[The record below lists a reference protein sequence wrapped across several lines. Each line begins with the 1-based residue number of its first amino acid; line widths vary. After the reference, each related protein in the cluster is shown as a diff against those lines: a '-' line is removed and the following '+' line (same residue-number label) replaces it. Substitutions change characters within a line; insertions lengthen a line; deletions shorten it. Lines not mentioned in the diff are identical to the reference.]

1 MGKRIRVVAGLTV
14 ASVAAM
20 VGMQAQPALAVD
32 VPETGLSIFE
42 GTFARSVL
50 YVAEPDGSCLAM
62 PPTADSLTGERT
74 IEQVSAFTGPHC
86 TGDQWNLGTFR
97 TFKAGK
103 YQSFRAYMFDGP
115 LGS

>member
-1 MGKRIRVVAGLTV
+1 MQRRIRTAAGLTV
-14 ASVAAM
+14 AGIAAM
-20 VGMQAQPALAVD
+20 VGIQAQPALAVD

-50 YVAEPDGSCLAM
+50 YVAEPDGSCTAM

-74 IEQVSAFTGPHC
+74 IEQVSAFTGPDC

-97 TFKAGK
+97 TFPTGK
-103 YQSFRAYMFDGP
+103 YQSFRAFMFTR
-115 LGS
+115 